1 MKILI
6 DIMSGDKAPVE
17 QLVGAVQAAVETP
30 SVSFGFIEKDC
41 GAFFQFADD
50 RR

>member
-17 QLVGAVQAAVETP
+17 KHLGGVQAADETP
-30 SVSFGFIEKDC
+30 
-41 GAFFQFADD
+41 
-50 RR
+50 